1 MIGRG
6 RGNKAPLP
14 CTIESRRADRDCVL
28 NPPDYA
34 ARCSRSSIFWRNSP
48 KSIGLVSNPA
58 APSAYAMQTD
68 SMRSILQDQINA
80 VREGAN

>member
-1 MIGRG
+1 
-6 RGNKAPLP
+6 
-14 CTIESRRADRDCVL
+14 
-28 NPPDYA
+28 
-34 ARCSRSSIFWRNSP
+34 
-48 KSIGLVSNPA
+48 LVSNPA